1 MTSDLRKVPEDGV
14 TRLRFSPTIGESH
27 LVMSSWDSKLRI
39 YNAAANE
46 LLFTH
51 DCQQP
56 LLDCTFLKDSKTCVT
71 GGLGNKI
78 LLVDVEKQ
86 SSQPIGSHKSAVK
99 CVNYHAG
106 NNLVFS
112 GSWDCTVKACDP
124 RSKHET
130 WQSALNGK
138 VFALGVNDTRLVVC
152 DSTKRVTIFDIRKLD
167 APEETRNQVL
177 KYQYRTAETFPDQ
190 KGFAVSS
197 IEGRV
202 AWEYF
207 NPESGQKSYA
217 FKCHRVKDEEKKEIV
232 YPVNAIAFHPTHG
245 TFATGGGDGV
255 VSVWDG
261 YKMKRL
267 WRLAPYSTSITSIAF
282 TASGNQMA
290 IAVSYDFSKNLKQT
304 IPTQIVIRQINDDDF
319 RPKT

>member
-14 TRLRFSPTIGESH
+14 TRLRFSPTVGESH

-39 YNAAANE
+39 YNTCANE
-46 LLFTH
+46 LLLTH
-51 DCQQP
+51 DCQHP
-56 LLDCTFLKDSKTCVT
+56 LLDCTFLRDSKTCAT

-78 LLVDVEKQ
+78 LLLDVEKQ
-86 SSQPIGSHKSAVK
+86 ISQPLGSHNSAVK

-112 GSWDCTVKACDP
+112 GSWDSTIKASDP
-124 RSKHET
+124 RSKQET
-130 WQSALNGK
+130 WQFTLSGK
-138 VFALGVNDTRLVVC
+138 VFALALNETRLVAC
-152 DSTKRVTIFDIRKLD
+152 DSMKKVTIFDVRKLD
-167 APEETRNQVL
+167 EPEETRNQVL

-202 AWEYF
+202 GWEYF
-207 NPESGQKSYA
+207 TPLPDQKAYA
-217 FKCHRVKDEEKKEIV
+217 FKCHRVKDEDKKEIV
-232 YPVNAIAFHPTHG
+232 YPVNAIAFHPSHG

-267 WRLAPYSTSITSIAF
+267 WRLAPYNTSITSIAF

-290 IAVSYDFSKNLKQT
+290 IAVSYDFSKSLKQV
-304 IPTQIVIRQINDDDF
+304 PTQVVLRQINEDDF
-319 RPKT
+319 RQRP